1 MCVAMGMVA
10 WFECM
15 DRPCIIFMASRTDAV
30 VVTKLL
36 LGDLEFSKTALRIN
50 SWQETGLLV
59 SQP

>member
-15 DRPCIIFMASRTDAV
+15 DRPCIIFMASRTDVV

-36 LGDLEFSKTALRIN
+36 LGDLEFSKTALRH
-50 SWQETGLLV
+50 
-59 SQP
+59 